1 MQSNTTTIAADNPP
15 TGDVTKPERIT
26 RIQVMTMAFLM
37 SAGIVCFLDRTAL
50 SVANT
55 TVRAELG
62 LSATDIGM
70 LLSAFSLAYAIGQ
83 LPAGVSLDK
92 FGPRKI
98 LTIGMFC
105 WSLAQMVMGVVSGF
119 WTFFALRIGLGGF
132 EAPFMLSGVK
142 ASNEWFPLRKRGLPM
157 SLINLTIVTGSAIA
171 PPLLTAIMLSFGWRS
186 MFVILGVLGVV
197 FSVIWGLFYR
207 DRGARILS
215 EDEVAYLDQ
224 HAAIVQETRI
234 SFAEWRGLFC
244 QRSMW
249 GMIIG
254 FCGINYT
261 TWLYAAWL
269 PGYLQAV
276 HHLTIAQTGW
286 FAAIPFIFGGVG
298 MLFNGAVA
306 DWLAGRGVS
315 PGKSRRVL
323 ICIGMVC
330 AAICC
335 TLVIYVSTPMVAM
348 LIMGAVLFSI
358 HFAGT
363 SAWGLPQVAA
373 PQRMVASVC
382 SIQNC
387 GGFLFASLGPV
398 IAGWF
403 LDRTGSFD
411 VSLLICA
418 GVILLGALSY
428 AFIVK
433 EPIREPLLARSDE
446 QH

>member
-1 MQSNTTTIAADNPP
+1 MSVTTRNRLTDDPP
-15 TGDVTKPERIT
+15 IGELTKPPRIA
-26 RIQVMTMAFLM
+26 RIQFGTMAFLM

-55 TVRAELG
+55 TVRVELG
-62 LSATDIGM
+62 LSGTDIGL
-70 LLSAFSLAYAIGQ
+70 LLSAFALAYAIGQ
-83 LPAGVSLDK
+83 LPAGVALDK
-92 FGPRKI
+92 SGPRKI

-105 WSLAQMVMGVVSGF
+105 WSVAQTLMGIVSGF

-142 ASNEWFPLRKRGLPM
+142 ASNEWFPLRKRGMPM
-157 SLINLTIVTGSAIA
+157 ALINLTIVTGSAIA
-171 PPLLTAIMLSFGWRS
+171 PPLLTVIMLAYGWRA
-186 MFVILGVLGVV
+186 MFMILGVLGIV
-197 FSVIWGLFYR
+197 FSVLWGFFYR
-207 DRGARILS
+207 DRNARALD
-215 EDEVAYLDQ
+215 ENEVAYLDS
-224 HAAIVQETRI
+224 HALVVKETQI
-234 SFAEWRGLFC
+234 SLAEWRGLFS

-254 FCGINYT
+254 FSGINYT

-286 FAAIPFIFGGVG
+286 FASIPFIFGGIG
-298 MLFNGAVA
+298 MLFNGMVA
-306 DWLAGRGVS
+306 DYLAGQGVS
-315 PGKSRRVL
+315 PTKSRRLL

-330 AAICC
+330 AAVCC
-335 TLVIYVSTPMVAM
+335 TLVVYASTPTVAV
-348 LIMGAVLFSI
+348 LVMGAVLFSI

-363 SAWGLPQVAA
+363 SAWGLPQVSA
-373 PQRMVASVC
+373 PPRMVASVC

-398 IAGWF
+398 LAGWF
-403 LDRTGSFD
+403 LDRTGSFNA
-411 VSLLICA
+411 SLFICA
-418 GVILLGALSY
+418 GVIILGAASY

-433 EPIREPLLARSDE
+433 EPIREPLVAEAMR
-446 QH
+446 QG

>member
-1 MQSNTTTIAADNPP
+1 MSATAMERSTSNPSIGEPA
-15 TGDVTKPERIT
+15 KPARIS
-26 RIQVMTMAFLM
+26 RIQIGTMAFLM

-50 SVANT
+50 SIANT

-62 LSATDIGM
+62 LSPTDIGL

-83 LPAGVSLDK
+83 LPAGIALDK
-92 FGPRKI
+92 AGPRKI
-98 LTIGMFC
+98 LTIGMFL
-105 WSLAQMVMGVVSGF
+105 WSVAQTIMGVVTGF

-157 SLINLTIVTGSAIA
+157 ALINLTIVTGSAIA
-171 PPLLTAIMLSFGWRS
+171 PPLLTVIMLAYGWRS
-186 MFVILGVLGVV
+186 MFVILGVLGIA
-197 FSVIWGLFYR
+197 FSAIWGLFYR
-207 DRGARILS
+207 DRSARALDAN
-215 EDEVAYLDQ
+215 ELAYLDN
-224 HAAIVQETRI
+224 HMPKVKETRI
-234 SFAEWRGLFC
+234 SLAEWCGLFR

-276 HHLTIAQTGW
+276 QHLTIAQTGL
-286 FAAIPFIFGGVG
+286 FASIPFIFGGVG
-298 MLFNGAVA
+298 MLVNGTVA
-306 DWLAGRGVS
+306 DYLAGRGVS
-315 PGKSRRVL
+315 PGKSRRLL
-323 ICIGMVC
+323 ICIGMVS

-335 TLVIYVSTPMVAM
+335 TLVVYATTPTVAV
-348 LIMGAVLFSI
+348 LVMGAVLFSI

-363 SAWGLPQVAA
+363 SAWGLPQVSA

-403 LDRTGSFD
+403 LDRTGSFNA
-411 VSLLICA
+411 SLFICA
-418 GVILLGALSY
+418 GVIIMGAGAY

-433 EPIREPLLARSDE
+433 DPIREPLLTTANAVD
-446 QH
+446 